1 MVSKGARIGVL
12 ALAVI
17 LAGGIGYFVYSNSS
31 TGSREVQIT
40 LGEGSVY
47 FTPTTATVTLGQ
59 TVTFVVFN
67 TDNNPHAFA
76 IKAFG
81 ASTGAIQHGKTGR
94 MTFVANQVGNFPFYS
109 PLTADDAKGMT
120 DLNGTLTVRA

>member
-1 MVSKGARIGVL
+1 MASKSAKIGVL
-12 ALAVI
+12 VLALI
-17 LAGGIGYFVYSNSS
+17 LAGGIAYFVYSNSS
-31 TGSREVQIT
+31 TGSTEVQIT
-40 LGEGSVY
+40 IGANSVY

-76 IKAFG
+76 IKAFSAG
-81 ASTGAIQHGKTGR
+81 TGDIQPGKTGR

-109 PLTADDAKGMT
+109 PLSADDAKGMT

>member
-1 MVSKGARIGVL
+1 MVSKGAKIGVL

-31 TGSREVQIT
+31 SASTEVPVT
-40 LGEGSVY
+40 LGANSVY

-76 IKAFG
+76 IKAFS
-81 ASTGAIQHGKTGR
+81 ASTGDIQPGKTGR
-94 MTFVANQVGNFPFYS
+94 MTFVANQAGNFPFYS
-109 PLTADDAKGMT
+109 PLTAGDAKGMT
-120 DLNGTLTVRA
+120 DINGTLTVRA